1 MDDTTG
7 FPQASLSQEI
17 ETRKK
22 KTVYMSMGNNRR
34 GGRRTKKT
42 AAIQNRT
49 KRGPAPP
56 LELGDGDLSAYS
68 VAAERGFL

>member
-1 MDDTTG
+1 MIL
-7 FPQASLSQEI
+7 PVSLRQVLV
-17 ETRKK
+17 KK
-22 KTVYMSMGNNRR
+22 SKREKKNVYMSMGKQRR

-42 AAIQNRT
+42 AAIQNRRKT
-49 KRGPAPP
+49 GPAPP